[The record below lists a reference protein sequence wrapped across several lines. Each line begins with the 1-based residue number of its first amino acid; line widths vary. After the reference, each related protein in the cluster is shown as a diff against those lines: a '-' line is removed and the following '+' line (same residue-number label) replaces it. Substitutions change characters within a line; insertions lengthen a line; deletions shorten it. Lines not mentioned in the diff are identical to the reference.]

1 MISTSGVKT
10 VNDSLPRQGI
20 RGSLLS
26 LPNNGYLRRTYIYG
40 VRHGSCWLTS
50 VVARARVDPTGVFA
64 SLENFDAVV
73 L

>member
-1 MISTSGVKT
+1 MTAYRGK
-10 VNDSLPRQGI
+10 GAI

-40 VRHGSCWLTS
+40 VREDSGCWLTS
-50 VVARARVDPTGVFA
+50 IVARARVDPTRVFT

-73 L
+73 